1 MKDILS
7 RYHYK
12 TIEPMN
18 YDQWAD
24 RAYKQERIPV
34 LPENIAHRLEAIF
47 SREGRPTFREYQD
60 ELRWLTDLS
69 QDLRFVWTS
78 VQQEASGM
86 SNIVGD
92 YFSALDL

>member
-1 MKDILS
+1 MSLKQ
-7 RYHYK
+7 RYHYE

-24 RAYKQERIPV
+24 RAYQQERTPV
-34 LPENIAHRLEAIF
+34 LPGNIAHQLEAIF
-47 SREGRPTFREYQD
+47 SREGQPTFQEYQD
-60 ELRWLTDLS
+60 ELRWLTNLS

-78 VQQEASGM
+78 VQLETSGM

-92 YFSALDL
+92 YLSALGL